1 VLKEFWYQLTVMAL
15 LKKMSDDVDTDLK
28 TRGGLRENSSTLHL
42 AKKIRKF
49 KCIWCG
55 VSYSSIQAQSKFC
68 CHEHKLKDYRARKS
82 FKNKKRVSEL
92 ARKGK
97 NFRPHRLHLAQF
109 RIAQLGM
116 MKLKKEDRN
125 LLSSQGLSSQAHVP
139 VVEEQAD

>member
-1 VLKEFWYQLTVMAL
+1 MNVLKEKVENTSDQTKVVMSSMT
-15 LKKMSDDVDTDLK
+15 MSDDLE

-49 KCIWCG
+49 KCAWCG

-68 CHEHKLKDYRARKS
+68 CHEHKLKDYRARKA

-109 RIAQLGM
+109 RIARLQERHL
-116 MKLKKEDRN
+116 
-125 LLSSQGLSSQAHVP
+125 LSSQAHVP
-139 VVEEQAD
+139 VVGEQAD

>member
-1 VLKEFWYQLTVMAL
+1 MRTLYQPKFLSCLAHIP
-15 LKKMSDDVDTDLK
+15 MSDDLK

-49 KCIWCG
+49 KCVWCG

-82 FKNKKRVSEL
+82 FKKKKRISEL

-109 RIAQLGM
+109 RIARLQ
-116 MKLKKEDRN
+116 KHH

-139 VVEEQAD
+139 VVGEQAD

>member
-1 VLKEFWYQLTVMAL
+1 MRTLYQQKFLSYLAHT
-15 LKKMSDDVDTDLK
+15 MSDDLE

-49 KCIWCG
+49 KCAWCG

-68 CHEHKLKDYRARKS
+68 CHEHKLKDYRARKA

-109 RIAQLGM
+109 RIARLQ
-116 MKLKKEDRN
+116 ERH

-139 VVEEQAD
+139 VIEEQAD

>member
-1 VLKEFWYQLTVMAL
+1 MNDE
-15 LKKMSDDVDTDLK
+15 VDIDLE

-49 KCIWCG
+49 KCAWCG

-68 CHEHKLKDYRARKS
+68 CHEHKLKDYRARKA

-109 RIAQLGM
+109 RIARLQ
-116 MKLKKEDRN
+116 ERH

-139 VVEEQAD
+139 VIEEQAD